1 MRHEGQPLWVPAAGS
16 ALDAGRQD
24 TVRLSDVLTGLSYA
38 LDLTEG
44 SRPGH
49 SVRTCLIGMR
59 LAEVIGLPQEHRS
72 SLFYA
77 LLMKDLGCSSNA
89 ARFAALFGADD
100 HQLKSSLKTVDWPKA
115 LESFRWVA
123 SSVSPGASWLT
134 RVWRFLAVM
143 ARGPKGARDVVLTR
157 CERGADIARV
167 LGLSTETSEAIRAL
181 DEHWNGRGQPYGLKG
196 ERIPQLAR
204 ILGLAQTVEIFSST
218 YGVPQAFDMA
228 AARRGRWFEPD
239 LVNALLSTRGEAA
252 FWHRLGD
259 GHDIHRLRSVE
270 PPDKMLNVT
279 EDRLDVIADAFAM
292 VIDAKSPWTFRHSAG
307 VADISTAIAREL
319 GFSGA
324 ERRELRR
331 AALLHDVGKLGISN
345 LILDK
350 PGRLTDEEFAIIK
363 RHPAHTAE
371 ILQHATCFSKLTDVA
386 ASHHERLDGNGYHR
400 GRGATLLTLPA
411 RVICVADICDA
422 LRSSRPYRPGLPVEK
437 VLDIMGREVGAGLDA
452 DCYVALKQVLQAGM
466 VADQIEVPAATLVPA
481 LSEDYIQAA

>member
-16 ALDAGRQD
+16 ASGAGAEE

-59 LAEVIGLPQEHRS
+59 LADVIGLPADQRS

-100 HQLKSSLKTVDWPKA
+100 QELKSSLKTVDWPQA
-115 LESFRWVA
+115 LESFKWVA
-123 SSVSPGASWLT
+123 RSVAPGSAWQT
-134 RVWRFLAVM
+134 RLWRFLAVM

-157 CERGADIARV
+157 CERGADIAKV
-167 LGLSTETSEAIRAL
+167 LGLSSDTSNGIRAL

-196 ERIPQLAR
+196 EQIPQIGR
-204 ILGLAQTVEIFSST
+204 ILGLAQTVEIFAST

-228 AARRGRWFEPD
+228 VSRRGRWFEPD
-239 LVNALLSTRGEAA
+239 LVKALLSTRDEAT

-259 GHDIHRLRSVE
+259 GHDVHRLRAVE
-270 PPDKMLNVT
+270 PPDQVLRVT

-292 VIDAKSPWTFRHSAG
+292 VIDAKSPWTFRHSTG
-307 VADISTAIAREL
+307 VADISVAMAREL
-319 GFSGA
+319 GFSGPQ
-324 ERRELRR
+324 RRELRR
-331 AALLHDVGKLGISN
+331 AALLHDVGKLGISS

-350 PGRLTDEEFAIIK
+350 PGRLTDEEFAIVK
-363 RHPAHTAE
+363 RHPAYTAE
-371 ILQHATCFSKLTDVA
+371 ILQHATCFSRLTDMA
-386 ASHHERLDGNGYHR
+386 ASHHERLDGTGYHQ
-400 GRGATLLTLPA
+400 GRHASVLSLPA

-422 LRSSRPYRPGLPVEK
+422 LRASRPYRAGLPTER
-437 VLDIMGREVGAGLDA
+437 VLEIIGREVGSGFDA
-452 DCYVALKQVLQAGM
+452 ECYVALKQVLQCGM
-466 VADQIEVPAATLVPA
+466 VADHIEVPAAALVPA
-481 LSEDYIQAA
+481 LSEDYVQAA

>member
-1 MRHEGQPLWVPAAGS
+1 MRQDAQPLWVPAAGS
-16 ALDAGRQD
+16 AIGADAEA
-24 TVRLSDVLTGLSYA
+24 TVRLSDVLSGLSYA

-59 LAEVIGLPQEHRS
+59 IADVIGLPDEHRS

-89 ARFAALFGADD
+89 ARFAALFGAGD
-100 HQLKSSLKTVDWPKA
+100 HELKSSLKTVDWPKA

-123 SSVSPGASWLT
+123 SSVAPGASWLT

-167 LGLSTETSEAIRAL
+167 LGLSAETSDAIRAL
-181 DEHWNGRGQPYGLKG
+181 DEHWNGRGQPFGLKG
-196 ERIPQLAR
+196 ERIPRLAR
-204 ILGLAQTVEIFSST
+204 ILGLAQTVEIFAST

-228 AARRGRWFEPD
+228 AERRGRWFEPD
-239 LVNALLSTRGEAA
+239 LVKALLSTRGEAA

-259 GHDIHRLRSVE
+259 GHDIHRLRELE
-270 PPDKMLNVT
+270 PPDQVLTAT

-307 VADISTAIAREL
+307 VADISVAMSREL
-319 GFSGA
+319 GFAAA
-324 ERRELRR
+324 ERRGLRR
-331 AALLHDVGKLGISN
+331 AALLHDIGKLGISN

-350 PGRLTDEEFAIIK
+350 PGRLTSDEFDIIK

-371 ILQHATCFSKLTDVA
+371 ILQHATCFSRLTEIA
-386 ASHHERLDGNGYHR
+386 ASHHERLDGMGYHR
-400 GRGATLLTLPA
+400 GRRAPQLSVPA
-411 RVICVADICDA
+411 RIICVADICDA
-422 LRSSRPYRPGLPVEK
+422 LRASRPYRGGLPPER
-437 VLDIMGREVGAGLDA
+437 VLEIMGKEVGPGLDA
-452 DCYVALKQVLQAGM
+452 DCYVALKQVLQCGM
-466 VADQIEVPAATLVPA
+466 VADQIDVPAAMLVPA
-481 LSEDYIQAA
+481 LSEDYVQAA

>member
-1 MRHEGQPLWVPAAGS
+1 MRGDARPVWVPAAGPDLRVE
-16 ALDAGRQD
+16 AEGH
-24 TVRLSDVLTGLSYA
+24 VRLSDVLAGLSYA

-59 LAEVIGLPQEHRS
+59 IADVINLPDEHRT
-72 SLFYA
+72 SLFHA

-100 HQLKSSLKTVDWPKA
+100 HFLKSSLKTVDWPQA

-123 SSVSPGASWLT
+123 SSVAPGASWLT

-143 ARGPKGARDVVLTR
+143 SKGPKGARDVVLTR

-167 LGLSTETSEAIRAL
+167 LGLTTDTSDAIRAL
-181 DEHWNGRGQPYGLKG
+181 DEHWNGKGQPYGLKG
-196 ERIPQLAR
+196 DRIPQLAR
-204 ILGLAQTVEIFSST
+204 IVSLAQTVEIFAST

-228 AARRGRWFEPD
+228 SARRGRWFEPE
-239 LVNALLSTRGEAA
+239 LVNALMSTRGEAA

-259 GHDIHRLRSVE
+259 GHDIHRVRSVE
-270 PPDKMLNVT
+270 PPDRVLTVN

-307 VADISTAIAREL
+307 VADISVAIAREL
-319 GFSGA
+319 GLSA
-324 ERRELRR
+324 AQRREVRR
-331 AALLHDVGKLGISN
+331 AALLHDVGKLGISS

-371 ILQHATCFSKLTDVA
+371 ILQHSTCFSRLTDLA
-386 ASHHERLDGNGYHR
+386 SSHHERLDGNGYHR
-400 GRGATLLTLPA
+400 GHGATDLTLPA
-411 RVICVADICDA
+411 RVICIADICDA
-422 LRSSRPYRPGLPVEK
+422 LRASRPYRAGLPVEK
-437 VLDIMGREVGAGLDA
+437 VLDIIGREVGAGFDA

-466 VADQIEVPAATLVPA
+466 VGDQIEVPAATLVPA